1 LASRRADGA
10 RRARRAAVH
19 TAAIGIA
26 ALGLAA
32 CATRPHYG
40 VATTIVTPKGNCDG
54 SRVVPIGVAIDLS
67 GSEAGLGQE
76 FLAGLRIAVAQVN
89 RSHGVMR
96 SHACLEL
103 LYKDTKG
110 DGHVSKRAI
119 DDLVN
124 EEGVAYLVAPL
135 ASPEIQFSGPDL
147 AKDGIPTASFSSFD
161 QTYQPHH
168 YPQLFPLAAS
178 TTTVATAMVSFA
190 HSRGWGRV
198 AIVATDDPAARE
210 GAAEVTDA
218 ARRAGLAVT
227 GSVTASRGTDTT
239 ATLEQLRLAGPDAV
253 ALVGDSPDVAAVLS
267 ARAKLGW
274 HVPVVA
280 EAIAADRSVVVPV
293 GLAGLDNVFAVVPR
307 AIVVGRQAPLDPALD
322 SLREQVRTLLHAP
335 RLDGSLGP
343 YAQAADAISMFAS
356 VANSINST
364 APGPIRTY
372 LENANF
378 QGVLAS
384 YSFTTDAHD
393 GIGADQVTVAPV
405 SSLSDGVFGSP

>member
-1 LASRRADGA
+1 M
-10 RRARRAAVH
+10 
-19 TAAIGIA
+19 A

-54 SRVVPIGVAIDLS
+54 SRVVPIGLAIDLS
-67 GSEAGLGQE
+67 GAGAGLGQE
-76 FLAGLRIAVAQVN
+76 YLDGLRIAVEQVN
-89 RSHGVMR
+89 RSHGVLR
-96 SHACLEL
+96 SRACLEL

-110 DGHVSKRAI
+110 DVRVSKRAI
-119 DDLVN
+119 DDFVN

-135 ASPEIQFSGPDL
+135 TSPEIQFAGPDL
-147 AKDGIPTASFSSFD
+147 AKDRVPTASFSSLD

-178 TTTVATAMVSFA
+178 TTTVATTMVAFA
-190 HSRGWGRV
+190 HSRGWARV
-198 AIVATDDPAARE
+198 AVAAADDPAARM

-227 GSVTASRGTDTT
+227 GSVTASPAANVT
-239 ATLEQLRLAGPDAV
+239 ALEQLRRAAPDV
-253 ALVGDSPDVAAVLS
+253 VVLTGDSPDVASLLS

-274 HVPVVA
+274 QVPVVA
-280 EAIAADRSVVVPV
+280 QAVAADRSVIAAV

-307 AIVVGRQAPLDPALD
+307 LLVVGQQTPLDPALD
-322 SLREQVRTLLHAP
+322 TLRGQVRRLLHVP
-335 RLDGSLGP
+335 RLDGSVGP
-343 YAQAADAISMFAS
+343 YVQAADAISMFAS

-384 YSFTTDAHD
+384 YSFTTNAHG
-393 GIGADQVTVAPV
+393 GIGSDQITVAPV
-405 SSLSDGVFGSP
+405 SSLSDGVFEAP